1 MGTVNLEKLFKKVY
15 EEDHHNLDLLIKIYI
30 ERDLPYWDEEAKTIF
45 QKVIYDRSWSAEE
58 KARLIDELHIG
69 FVERRL
75 KINNNEK
82 DIPNFAHTLMFKN
95 ETGLKAL
102 VIHGFKLVD
111 EKNLSSWLASI
122 LYYINQRTFSTY
134 QKEIKD
140 NHVDTYGPSGEHEYF
155 GYIYP
160 GQFTHKD
167 ELSYM
172 KLVLSVIPEE
182 MIPKLVNENINII
195 NFIINTQNFK
205 FIDKYL
211 DLYNGDI
218 SVFLPA
224 AVETGNLY
232 LVKHLVSKG
241 ANPNYQ
247 YKSQVNTP
255 VEVAVLCNY
264 NHILKYLIECGAS
277 VDIKRNHRDQLYS
290 ATEMSY
296 LLTKYHQ
303 HVGLGYYCSYDFM
316 RPHQGVKLWGNSEN
330 EYTRTPGSEVPKKS
344 IKRTEIVHTCF
355 ENSNLKNELDYTSI
369 LITSIFSVDKKYINE
384 YVKYI
389 RENNID
395 IDLFKILDFIKI
407 SNCDNND
414 EIIQYLKD
422 YIIPCCTN
430 ASEKITKYLN
440 NIVTEWPIVKSEQEA
455 GHAIKYSIT
464 YIDTLL
470 NFVSDEDKKNV
481 ILVPHV
487 RNVRNLKVLLKH
499 GFDVNQKDEHGNTI
513 LINLFTIRDV
523 SYDYGDFS
531 EDEFELF
538 KFLTKKDQETNETLS
553 DITICNESGYNA
565 LAMGIKFLHL
575 HDEDGKSEINNVNIK
590 TKVETALVE
599 LTSMLPKECVD
610 IDSVHKML
618 ERRLIYRDIGP
629 DGKRDGITFQHG
641 KLLPVCV
648 YQNHFYLFTELKK
661 KMNFSKKFSH
671 NFFDEYFSLI
681 EGVFGTLTNIDYEKT
696 EEFLYSCIDDD
707 NEIQHLSISNVFDEL
722 SKKLPNASYEEYLKM
737 LQELSETSRL
747 LEEFYHKHISNKI
760 CKDKYLE
767 FVAKKYGTRY
777 DVSQHYLIQF
787 ISYGISNFGIDKVE
801 EILHACPQFDN
812 NSIESFKIPLNF
824 ASIYSANFEYFD
836 AAGYPHEIDG
846 MTWPKIAKKRFWDLC
861 DDETYMKGTLMS
873 YAILLDDL
881 ELVKKL
887 ERLGF
892 DFYPECD
899 EEVDIIWDYVTS
911 SKMKEYLESKV
922 GSQFF
927 AGLNGNEIEYITGKN
942 PRSRK
947 GEE

>member
-1 MGTVNLEKLFKKVY
+1 MGTVDLEKLFKKVY
-15 EEDHHNLDLLIKIYI
+15 EEDHHNLDLLIRIYN
-30 ERDLPYWDEEAKTIF
+30 ERNLPYWDEEAKTIF
-45 QKVIYDRSWSAEE
+45 QKVIYDCSWSAEE

-69 FVERRL
+69 YVERRL
-75 KINNNEK
+75 KINDNEEV
-82 DIPNFAHTLMFKN
+82 ISSFGHTLMFKN

-102 VIHGFKLVD
+102 VMHDFKLVD
-111 EKNLSSWLASI
+111 ENYLSSWLAKI
-122 LYYINQRTFSTY
+122 LYEVNQRTFSTY
-134 QKEIKD
+134 QEEISR
-140 NHVDTYGPSGEHEYF
+140 NYTNTYGPSGEHEYF
-155 GYIYP
+155 GFIHP

-167 ELSYM
+167 ELSYI

-182 MIPKLVNENINII
+182 IIPKLVNENINII
-195 NFIINTQNFK
+195 NSIINTQNFK

-211 DLYNGDI
+211 DLYKGDI

-224 AVETGNLY
+224 AVETGSLD

-247 YKSQVNTP
+247 YESDINTP
-255 VEVAVLCNY
+255 VETAVLCNY

-277 VDIKRNHRDQLYS
+277 VDIKRNHRNQLYS

-296 LLTKYHQ
+296 SLNKYSY

-316 RPHQGVKLWGNSEN
+316 KPHQGDRNWGNRAN
-330 EYTRTPGSEVPKKS
+330 EYTRTPGSKVPKKS
-344 IKRTEIVHTCF
+344 IKRTEIIHTCF
-355 ENSNLKNELDYTSI
+355 ENSNLKNKLDYTSI
-369 LITSIFSVDKKYINE
+369 LITSIFSVDKKYIND
-384 YVKYI
+384 YVKFI

-395 IDLFKILDFIKI
+395 IDLFKIFDFIKI
-407 SNCDNND
+407 SNCDDND

-430 ASEKITKYLN
+430 ISEKITKYLN
-440 NIVTEWPIVKSEQEA
+440 NIVTEWPIVTNEQEA
-455 GHAIKYSIT
+455 GHAIKYSID

-470 NFVSDEDKKNV
+470 NFVSDEDKKKV

-487 RNVRNLKVLLKH
+487 RNVRDLKVLLKH

-513 LINLFTIRDV
+513 LINLFTIRKV
-523 SYDYGDFS
+523 SYDHGDFS
-531 EDEFELF
+531 KDEFELF

-553 DITICNESGYNA
+553 DITICNKNGYNA

-575 HDEDGKSEINNVNIK
+575 HDENRKSKIDNVNIK

-618 ERRLIYRDIGP
+618 ERRLTYPDINP
-629 DGKRDGITFQHG
+629 DGTRDGITDQHG
-641 KLLPVCV
+641 EFLPVCV
-648 YQNHFYLFTELKK
+648 YQNHFHLFTELKR

-671 NFFDEYFSLI
+671 KFFDEYFSLVK
-681 EGVFGTLTNIDYEKT
+681 GVFGTSTNIDYEKT

-737 LQELSETSRL
+737 LQELSETSRT
-747 LEEFYHKHISNKI
+747 LEDFYNQHISNKI
-760 CKDKYLE
+760 NKDKYLE
-767 FVAKKYGTRY
+767 FVAKKYDTRY
-777 DVSQHYLIQF
+777 DVSQQCLIQF
-787 ISYGISNFGIDKVE
+787 VSYGISRFGIDKVE
-801 EILHACPQFDN
+801 EILLACPQFDH
-812 NSIESFKIPLNF
+812 NSIESFKIPANF
-824 ASIYSANFEYFD
+824 ASIYSANFEYVD
-836 AAGYPHEIDG
+836 DDGYPNRIDD
-846 MTWPKIAKKRFWDLC
+846 MSWPKIADKYSWDLC
-861 DDETYMKGTLMS
+861 DDKTYMKGTLMS

-892 DFYPECD
+892 DFYPKYD
-899 EEVDIIWDYVTS
+899 EDVDIIWDYVTS
-911 SKMKEYLESKV
+911 PKMKEYLESRV

-927 AGLNGNEIEYITGKN
+927 AGLNGDEIEYITGKK
-942 PRSRK
+942 PKSRK
-947 GEE
+947 C